1 MTLCNSLILKICSS
15 LIIINNNNLTAKNL
29 YWFLKVWVT
38 QKAREYSSSS
48 GFTYN
53 TIHTFPRRH
62 LWKIV
67 GLQWLKNINK
77 VELCQYEDRTM
88 MHTPCEDIDEL
99 ARSPWGYILTPV
111 QEYQLYHDTCAK
123 NQLYHDTC
131 ARKSAISW
139 YLCKNI
145 SYIMIPVQEYQ
156 LYPDTCA
163 RISAISWHL
172 CKKSAISWHLCK
184 KNRQNNYTCA
194 RISAISWHLCKN
206 ISYIMIPVQE
216 NQLYS
221 DTCARKSAIFWHQC
235 KKIFVIWHMTD
246 INGTVLSN
254 LACCYFVWHHRER
267 KGGSLYSLHYEAN
280 GGVWGWG
287 WLSLLGGYLLV
298 VWGLQG
304 GFPVGHTNC
313 CRACWGFN
321 REYH

>member
-111 QEYQLYHDTCAK
+111 QEYQLYNDTCAK

-145 SYIMIPVQEYQ
+145 SYIMI
-156 LYPDTCA
+156 
-163 RISAISWHL
+163 H
-172 CKKSAISWHLCK
+172 
-184 KNRQNNYTCA
+184 
-194 RISAISWHLCKN
+194 
-206 ISYIMIPVQE
+206 VQE

-287 WLSLLGGYLLV
+287 WLSLLGGYFLV